1 MIDKNTS
8 VTFHGPNGNV
18 KTTLG
23 VALQAAGLVPGA
35 PTVPAKG
42 GKSRRIVTIGSP
54 ASVQDLMKQVNALKP
69 AAETPSV
76 VVPSKKNADH
86 SAVTIVITKETIPG
100 DESKTEYLCVS
111 RIRLQS
117 EGNFTPDD
125 KMNFGFDKSYSY
137 HNGKARGAEHEWKLK
152 KSVREVEGVKGTFWC
167 RFVRQEDAELLLKGL
182 RENFQGATLVIE
194 GKRSTL

>member
-1 MIDKNTS
+1 MSIDKNTP

-23 VALQAAGLVPGA
+23 AALQAAGLVPNDPV
-35 PTVPAKG
+35 PTKG
-42 GKSRRIVTIGSP
+42 GKNRRIVTVGGP
-54 ASVQDLMKQVNALKP
+54 ASIQDLMKQVSALKP
-69 AAETPSV
+69 ATEKPSV
-76 VVPSKKNADH
+76 IVSAKKGENH
-86 SAVTIVITKETIPG
+86 TAVTIVITKETIPG
-100 DESKTEYLCVS
+100 DESKTEYLCMS

-117 EGNFTPDD
+117 AGNFTPDN
-125 KMNFGFDKSYSY
+125 KMNFGFDRSFSF
-137 HNGKARGAEHEWKLK
+137 HNGKARGSEWKLK

-167 RFVRQEDAELLLKGL
+167 RYIPVDDVELLLKGI